1 LLLLERVNLILKF
14 GDIIFQLPVLV
25 GQVIRPLPGPVQ
37 LIQVLLLLVN
47 LGHDLS
53 LQVLGIIIQS
63 SPQVFSIGDLPI
75 QPDDL
80 QLSLLGLVIDI
91 HVLRSYLGNL
101 DVDIGNV
108 VLY

>member
-1 LLLLERVNLILKF
+1 
-14 GDIIFQLPVLV
+14 V

-80 QLSLLGLVIDI
+80 SSKQMSYLQLSLLGLVIDI